1 MGRREEKQL
10 DAELKKLSSHKQP
23 ERQKEQ
29 SKADDSLPTLLS
41 SFNNMERRDKGKR
54 DGNDAGRQR
63 EEGKDSGS
71 LPTLLVASRNPQAMV
86 SAVGSKSRSD
96 SRMQSSNDK
105 RKSYG
110 RGKSKSLP
118 LLEESLAQICARKGT
133 SEYDAQGASGTVLVL
148 GGVKFYRK
156 EPTDSRAQQS
166 RSDRRITPK

>member
-23 ERQKEQ
+23 ERRREKQLDAEQKKLSSHKQPVRQKEQ

-71 LPTLLVASRNPQAMV
+71 LPTLLVASRNPQAMI
-86 SAVGSKSRSD
+86 SAVGSKSRFD

-110 RGKSKSLP
+110 HSKSKSLP
-118 LLEESLAQICARKGT
+118 LL
-133 SEYDAQGASGTVLVL
+133 
-148 GGVKFYRK
+148 
-156 EPTDSRAQQS
+156 
-166 RSDRRITPK
+166 